1 MVSDFSSSSLS
12 PQTLLLSSFFFLRR
26 GLLPHRCNLLLLPL
40 SRPPSPFPSAI
51 THPLPPFPQ
60 QRITPFPLPLHR
72 DTPFCRYVYFCLF
85 FCFCCFGLYFAF
97 FFFVS
102 FCLIFWSLF
111 SSRVLLLGR
120 ESIGDLS
127 NSFIGRSSEDQ
138 ILSSRSLFKSW
149 H

>member
-1 MVSDFSSSSLS
+1 MRQNGGGGVNMCRSHIFLFPLSSNAA
-12 PQTLLLSSFFFLRR
+12 SFFFL
-26 GLLPHRCNLLLLPL
+26 LPSLW
-40 SRPPSPFPSAI
+40 PPSPPLQPSSSSSV
-51 THPLPPFPQ
+51 T
-60 QRITPFPLPLHR
+60 TSFPLPLHR

>member
-1 MVSDFSSSSLS
+1 MLTNSVFKNIYCFHALIYLLSHASSS
-12 PQTLLLSSFFFLRR
+12 
-26 GLLPHRCNLLLLPL
+26 
-40 SRPPSPFPSAI
+40 PS
-51 THPLPPFPQ
+51 
-60 QRITPFPLPLHR
+60 QRTTPFPLPLHH